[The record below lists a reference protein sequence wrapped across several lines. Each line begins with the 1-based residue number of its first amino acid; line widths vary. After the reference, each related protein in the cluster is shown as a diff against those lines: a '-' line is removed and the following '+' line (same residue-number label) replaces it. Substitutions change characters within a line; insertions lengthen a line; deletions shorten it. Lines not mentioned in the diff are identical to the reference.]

1 MTVEVKQLI
10 IKSTMI
16 SGPAEQEDTD
26 GKKIVDIEQL
36 KEIVRDEC
44 RDLIAESVSEWQE
57 R

>member
-16 SGPAEQEDTD
+16 NGPAEQEGTD
-26 GKKIVDIEQL
+26 GKIVDIEQL